1 MQMPL
6 FDHGPELEMVSEPVL
21 EVSMKAID
29 IAVIDHEIARLE
41 RKLMRLKNC
50 APGAFM
56 GPSGD
61 YKLRMIRRT
70 ENKIEKLSKKK
81 EEILS
86 NV

>member
-1 MQMPL
+1 MIQESLFELTDLSLATHPL
-6 FDHGPELEMVSEPVL
+6 I
-21 EVSMKAID
+21 EVNEKAVQV
-29 IAVIDHEIARLE
+29 ASVQAEIARFE
-41 RKLMRLKNC
+41 RKLKRLKDC

-86 NV
+86 DD